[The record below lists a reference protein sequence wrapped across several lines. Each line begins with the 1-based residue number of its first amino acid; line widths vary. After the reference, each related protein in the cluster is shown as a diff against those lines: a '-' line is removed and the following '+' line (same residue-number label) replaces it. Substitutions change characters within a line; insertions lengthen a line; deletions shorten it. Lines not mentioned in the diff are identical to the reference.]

1 MLYHSLGIK
10 MQINISS
17 SFLLKLHEKSEIIN
31 LIRELCIPVLA
42 LKCHWRFLPDFFCWS
57 FMKNQEQIKKRRPHC
72 DTQLKT
78 LKISYS
84 FFTEGSWKVFFQFLL
99 KLHQKSRNKSI
110 WEEYVVLVL
119 ASKCNQW
126 FPLVF
131 YWSFMK
137 SQKTE
142 ETWRRKKYDV
152 KIFDCS
158 HCDKKFSAFYFVTGI
173 DEIWRNE
180 DTKSMMSKFLIALIV
195 IRNSAFYFVTGI
207 LWNLQPWR
215 HKKYGV
221 KTFYCS
227 HCDKHCGLFWQK
239 FL

>member
-10 MQINISS
+10 MQVNISS

-84 FFTEGSWKVFFQFLL
+84 FFYWRFMKSLLPVFCWSFIKSQEINQFERSTLY
-99 KLHQKSRNKSI
+99 HSR
-110 WEEYVVLVL
+110 
-119 ASKCNQW
+119 

-131 YWSFMK
+131 FTEPSWK
-137 SQKTE
+137 VKRQKRHE
-142 ETWRRKKYDV
+142 DAKRIMI
-152 KIFDCS
+152 KIFDL
-158 HCDKKFSAFYFVTGI
+158 TGI
-173 DEIWRNE
+173 SENCWHE
-180 DTKSMMSKFLIALIV
+180 DTKNMVSKLFIALIV
-195 IRNSAFYFVTGI
+195 IRIRPFI
-207 LWNLQPWR
+207 LWQEFL
-215 HKKYGV
+215 KIADM
-221 KTFYCS
+221 KT
-227 HCDKHCGLFWQK
+227 QK
-239 FL
+239 IWFQNFLLLSLW

>member
-1 MLYHSLGIK
+1 MYHSLGIK

-17 SFLLKLHEKSEIIN
+17 RFLLKLHEKLEIIN
-31 LIRELCIPVLA
+31 LIGELCIPVLA

-110 WEEYVVLVL
+110 WEEYIVSQSWHQNATNDFL
-119 ASKCNQW
+119 
-126 FPLVF
+126 FF

-142 ETWRRKKYDV
+142 
-152 KIFDCS
+152 
-158 HCDKKFSAFYFVTGI
+158 A
-173 DEIWRNE
+173 
-180 DTKSMMSKFLIALIV
+180 TKSMMSKFLIALIV
-195 IRNSAFYFVTGI
+195 IRNLAFYFVTGI
-207 LWNLQPWR
+207 YEIWR
-215 HKKYGV
+215 HEDTKIW
-221 KTFYCS
+221 C
-227 HCDKHCGLFWQK
+227 QN
-239 FL
+239 FLLLSLW

>member
-110 WEEYVVLVL
+110 WEEYVVSQSWHQNTTNDFL
-119 ASKCNQW
+119 
-126 FPLVF
+126 FF

-142 ETWRRKKYDV
+142 
-152 KIFDCS
+152 
-158 HCDKKFSAFYFVTGI
+158 A
-173 DEIWRNE
+173 
-180 DTKSMMSKFLIALIV
+180 TKSMMSKFLIALIV
-195 IRNSAFYFVTGI
+195 IRNLAFYFVTGI
-207 LWNLQPWR
+207 YEIWR
-215 HKKYGV
+215 HEDTKIW
-221 KTFYCS
+221 C
-227 HCDKHCGLFWQK
+227 QN
-239 FL
+239 FLLLSLW

>member
-31 LIRELCIPVLA
+31 LIGELCIPVLA

-110 WEEYVVLVL
+110 WEEYVVSQSWHQNATNDFLFQCFFTE
-119 ASKCNQW
+119 ASWKVKRQKRHEDA
-126 FPLVF
+126 
-131 YWSFMK
+131 K
-137 SQKTE
+137 SMMSKFL
-142 ETWRRKKYDV
+142 
-152 KIFDCS
+152 IAF
-158 HCDKKFSAFYFVTGI
+158 KKFSAFYFVTGI
-173 DEIWRNE
+173 YEIWRHE
-180 DTKSMMSKFLIALIV
+180 DTKIWCQNFLLLSLWLE
-195 IRNSAFYFVTGI
+195 IRPFI
-207 LWNLQPWR
+207 LWQEFL
-215 HKKYGV
+215 KFADM
-221 KTFYCS
+221 KT
-227 HCDKHCGLFWQK
+227 QK
-239 FL
+239 IWFKFSFS